1 MTMKHA
7 ATALIIGG
15 GVGGPVAAA
24 ALARV
29 GVDPVVHEAHAG
41 PADHLGAFL
50 TLAPNGLAALRAV
63 GMVDRVRAAAD
74 FATTR
79 TEFVNGNGRR
89 LGLLGDES
97 HLPPELHSVTIT
109 RAALQRAVTDAAS
122 EQGVRFEYAKRLRT
136 YTEDADQVIATFTD
150 GTRAAG
156 DVLLGADGIHS
167 VVRHTLSPDA
177 PQPAYTGLLGVG
189 GYIPAV
195 DIPPTPHET
204 VRMVFGTRAFFGYQ
218 CAPDGRTFWFAN
230 LGHSERSREEIA
242 ADGDETWR
250 ARALDLFDGDLPE
263 LTRIMEAADPG
274 QFRPLGT
281 YDLLSLPRWH
291 RGRVG
296 LLGDA
301 AHAVSPS
308 SGQGASLALE
318 DALELARQLREHDDA
333 PAALT
338 AYERARRDRVERI
351 AAVGRRRG
359 AQKAGSSHPL
369 ALAMRDTSMRV
380 AFAMI
385 RRFGSQRWITDYR
398 TGADGIYQ
406 GIS

>member
-1 MTMKHA
+1 MTNQRA

-29 GVDPVVHEAHAG
+29 DVEPVVLEAHSG
-41 PADHLGAFL
+41 PADQLGAFL

-63 GMVDRVRAAAD
+63 GMVERVRAAAS

-79 TEFVNGNGRR
+79 TEFVNGAGRR

-97 HLPPELHSVTIT
+97 HLPPELRSVTIT
-109 RAALQRAVTDAAS
+109 RAALQRAVTEAATD
-122 EQGVRFEYAKRLRT
+122 QGVRFEYDKRLRG
-136 YTEDADQVIATFTD
+136 YAEEGAQVTATFDD
-150 GTRAAG
+150 GTDAAG

-167 VVRHTLSPDA
+167 AVRDGLSPDG
-177 PQPAYTGLLGVG
+177 PHPTYTGLLGIG
-189 GYIPAV
+189 GFVPAA
-195 DIPPTPHET
+195 DIPPTPPET
-204 VRMVFGTRAFFGYQ
+204 VRMVFGSRAFFGYQ

-242 ADGDETWR
+242 AHGDEAWR
-250 ARALDLFDGDLPE
+250 AHALDLFDGDLPE
-263 LTRIMEAADPG
+263 LTRIMEAADPA

-281 YDLLSLPRWH
+281 YDLPSLPRWH

-296 LLGDA
+296 ILGDA

-318 DALELARQLREHDDA
+318 DALELARQLSRHD
-333 PAALT
+333 PAAALA
-338 AYERARRDRVERI
+338 AYESARRDRVERI

-359 AQKAGSSHPL
+359 TQKAGSSHPV
-369 ALAMRDTSMRV
+369 ALAVRDVSMRI
-380 AFAMI
+380 AFTLI
-385 RRFGSQRWITDYR
+385 GRFGSQRWITDYR
-398 TGADGIYQ
+398 PDVADASRGR
-406 GIS
+406 S

>member
-1 MTMKHA
+1 MTS
-7 ATALIIGG
+7 TALIIGG

-24 ALARV
+24 ALIRV
-29 GVDPVVHEAHAG
+29 GVEPVVFEAHAG
-41 PADHLGAFL
+41 PADQLGAFL

-63 GMVDRVRAAAD
+63 GMVERVRAAAS

-79 TEFVNGNGRR
+79 TEFVNGAGRR

-97 HLPPELHSVTIT
+97 HLPSELRSVTIT
-109 RAALQRAVTDAAS
+109 RAALQRAVTEAAI
-122 EQGVRFEYAKRLRT
+122 EQGVHFEYAKRFQS
-136 YTEDADQVIATFTD
+136 YTQDGAQVTATFAD

-167 VVRHTLSPDA
+167 AVRHTLSPGG
-177 PQPAYTGLLGVG
+177 PRPTYTGLLGIG
-189 GYIPAV
+189 GYIPRV
-195 DIPPTPHET
+195 DIPPTPPET

-242 ADGDETWR
+242 DYGDETWR
-250 ARALDLFDGDLPE
+250 ARALELFDGDLPE
-263 LTRIMEAADPG
+263 LTRIMEVADPG

-281 YDLLSLPRWH
+281 YDLTSVPRWY
-291 RGRVG
+291 RGPVG

-308 SGQGASLALE
+308 SGQGASLAFE
-318 DALELARQLREHDDA
+318 DALELAHQLRENDEA
-333 PAALT
+333 TAALA
-338 AYERARRDRVERI
+338 AYESARRDRVERI
-351 AAVGRRRG
+351 AAIGRRRG
-359 AQKAGSSHPL
+359 AQKAGSSHPI
-369 ALAMRDTSMRV
+369 ALAIRDGSMRV

-398 TGADGIYQ
+398 TDVDDTQARRV
-406 GIS
+406 